1 MLLVLVFVNVILESE
16 GWVGPIPGSQSNGG
30 KKKARFLRAA
40 SNTICPLAKSLG
52 CEGLRQKINEESIL
66 LAVFVIVK
74 LIVETESFLLG
85 EGIQSVLLVCCVS
98 YILQHCFPS

>member
-1 MLLVLVFVNVILESE
+1 MFTMKNTAFTFMLLVLVFVNVILESE

-52 CEGLRQKINEESIL
+52 CEGLRQKINEESW
-66 LAVFVIVK
+66 K
-74 LIVETESFLLG
+74 
-85 EGIQSVLLVCCVS
+85 Q
-98 YILQHCFPS
+98 QQ